1 MEEETMTTSR
11 LGHPQRIA
19 LLAILMLAASLIGS
33 DPRRQPRLLAAIE
46 NAHVEKMSVGRL
58 LWPGAFSIQ
67 LGSSLTDALFEASGR
82 RYVAET
88 RSDGFLVRR
97 GIRAEDAIDVRFVD
111 AGRDIVAELGDRLA
125 GRMSVFNGAARTG
138 VPTHWDRF
146 SAATFREIY
155 RGIAARYR
163 SNDGDLELDFLVE
176 PGADPRLIQLA
187 GADGTRFA
195 VDSETSDIL
204 VIRGNERFRLHRPR
218 AFQPDVRGMHEVAV
232 RAVANDHSL
241 RFELPDY
248 DTTRLVVIDP
258 LIATWS
264 TYLGTNTD
272 AMYDNSAALATD
284 SDGNLYVGGLTQLSI
299 KAQPTDSFP
308 TTATSLDPP
317 NPRSPGD
324 NCAYQCGYVLK
335 LTPTHQVVYGALM
348 YGLTVKAIAV
358 GNARNAYITGSTLDG
373 TTFPATPGAFD
384 SDPSGQVFVSEIS
397 ADGSSFVYSAQFP
410 GDSGNGIA
418 VDAMGNAYV
427 VGQVSAPNLPT
438 TPGSI
443 KPSNPIG
450 ATINQDGFLLKINPS
465 GSALVYGT
473 YLGGSGA
480 DVANAVQV
488 DADGQ
493 ATVVG
498 QTASSDFVGMT
509 AAVSGNSD
517 AFLLKVSSDGS
528 RIVTGQTFGG
538 SSDDFANGVAAD
550 GGGGWIMC
558 GATTSTDL
566 PTSSGALQPYLL
578 GQRNGWVRR
587 VDSGFNTIYSTYFGG
602 SAIDGCLN
610 VASDGNG
617 NAYLVGVTFS
627 ADLPVTAGAFQDT
640 TSAITDDYSFV
651 GLTRFYVISNMPDR
665 ESYFAELSST
675 GALLYGSYLGGF
687 NTYPRNYPPLTIGTG
702 ITVAPSGVVSVSGA
716 TEAADFP
723 VTDGG
728 LRNGMG
734 GEGDGFIVSF
744 ADSAFSIAT
753 PSLLPQAPTGM
764 PYSVTLVAAGGTP
777 PYTWTKVGFELPDG
791 IALSSTGVLSGAASA
806 QQTESTGYQFTVKA
820 ADAANHVAYKS
831 FFIDLVGPGSTFVC
845 DGSGCIG
852 TLGLNQG
859 ISYQLPPLARGLSP
873 QTFSETGQ
881 LPPGISV
888 SSTGRITGA
897 PTKTGD
903 YQFGFI
909 IKDAAGNTAPLNVHL
924 QVVTLGT
931 SPTATLTATPA
942 SVSVGQSFSLAWS
955 SSSTSGCIASGGGAS
970 GTAWSGNLPA
980 FGSTT
985 QTATV
990 TGTFEYTVTCPAGTF
1005 APVVARASVAVT
1017 GTTGSS
1023 GGTSGGG
1030 PNGSGQGSSG
1040 GGATTA
1046 VEIGCLA
1053 MLAAFSRRRREDTGR
1068 PRSRPH

>member
-1 MEEETMTTSR
+1 MTI
-11 LGHPQRIA
+11 GWGQPQRIA
-19 LLAILMLAASLIGS
+19 FLAILMLAASLTGS
-33 DPRRQPRLLAAIE
+33 NPQREPPLLAAIA
-46 NAHVEKMSVGRL
+46 NAHVGNMSVGRL
-58 LWPGAFSIQ
+58 LWPGAFSIR
-67 LGSSLTDALFEASGR
+67 LGTPVTNAVFEASGR
-82 RYVAET
+82 RYVAQT
-88 RSDGFLVRR
+88 RSDGFLVRH
-97 GIRAEDAIDVRFVD
+97 GFRAESTIDVRFVD
-111 AGRDIVAELGDRLA
+111 AGHDIVAELGDRIA
-125 GRMSVFNGAARTG
+125 GTMSLLNGVARTG

-146 SAATFREIY
+146 SVATFREVY

-163 SNDGDLELDFLVE
+163 SNDGDLELDFLIE

-187 GADGTRFA
+187 AADATRFA
-195 VDSETSDIL
+195 VDGETSDIL
-204 VIRGNERFRLHRPR
+204 VIRGDERFRLHRPR
-218 AFQPDVRGMHEVAV
+218 AFQTDARGLREVAV
-232 RAVANDHSL
+232 RAVANEHSL
-241 RFELPDY
+241 HFELADY
-248 DTTRLVVIDP
+248 DTTRALVIDP

-284 SDGNLYVGGLTQLSI
+284 SDGNLYVGGLTQLSTQE
-299 KAQPTDSFP
+299 QPTDSFP

-358 GNARNAYITGSTLDG
+358 DSARNAYITGSTLDS
-373 TTFPATPGAFD
+373 TTFPGTPGVFD
-384 SDPSGQVFVSEIS
+384 NDPAGQVFVSKIS
-397 ADGSSFVYSAQFP
+397 ADGSSFLYSALFP

-418 VDAMGNAYV
+418 VDAVGNAYV
-427 VGQVSAPNLPT
+427 VGQVSVPNLPT

-443 KPSNPIG
+443 KPSNPNG

-488 DADGQ
+488 DAAGQ

-498 QTASSDFVGMT
+498 QTASSDFAGMT
-509 AAVSGNSD
+509 AAVSGASD
-517 AFLLKVSSDGS
+517 AFLIKVSSDGS

-538 SSDDFANGVAAD
+538 SSDDLATGVASD
-550 GGGGWIMC
+550 GAGGWIMC

-587 VDSGFNTIYSTYFGG
+587 VDSAFNTIYSTYFGG

-610 VASDGNG
+610 VASDSSG

-640 TSAITDDYSFV
+640 TSAVTDDYSFV
-651 GLTRFYVISNMPDR
+651 GLTQFYVISNAPDR

-728 LRNGMG
+728 LRTGMG

-744 ADSAFSIAT
+744 ADSVFSITT
-753 PSLLPQAPTGM
+753 PSLLPLAPIGM
-764 PYSVTLVAAGGTP
+764 PYNVTLVAAGGTP
-777 PYTWTKVGFELPDG
+777 PYTWSKVGFELPDG
-791 IALSSTGVLSGAASA
+791 IALSSAGVLSGAASA
-806 QQTESTGYQFTVKA
+806 QQTENTGYQFTVKVT
-820 ADAANHVAYKS
+820 DAAAQVAYKS
-831 FFIDLVGPGSTFVC
+831 FFIDFPSSTFNC

-852 TLGLNQG
+852 TLGLNQA
-859 ISYQLPPLARGLSP
+859 ISYQVPPLARGLFP

-888 SSTGRITGA
+888 SSTGAITGA
-897 PTKTGD
+897 PTQTGV

-909 IKDAAGNTAPLNVHL
+909 VKDAVGNTAPLNVQL
-924 QVVTLGT
+924 QVVTLT
-931 SPTATLTATPA
+931 TNPTATLTATPA
-942 SVSVGQSFSLAWS
+942 SVSVGKSFSLAWS

-970 GTAWSGNLPA
+970 GATWSGNLAA

-1005 APVVARASVAVT
+1005 APVIAHASVTVT
-1017 GTTGSS
+1017 GTTGGSS
-1023 GGTSGGG
+1023 GGA
-1030 PNGSGQGSSG
+1030 NGSGQGSRGG

-1046 VEIGCLA
+1046 LEIGCLVL
-1053 MLAAFSRRRREDTGR
+1053 LAALSRRGQRKFFRDAR
-1068 PRSRPH
+1068 

>member
-1 MEEETMTTSR
+1 MTTIG
-11 LGHPQRIA
+11 LGQPQRIA
-19 LLAILMLAASLIGS
+19 LLAIFLLTASLAGS
-33 DPRRQPRLLAAIE
+33 NFQREPPLLAAIVT
-46 NAHVEKMSVGRL
+46 AHAGNMSVGRL

-67 LGSSLTDALFEASGR
+67 LGSSLTNAVFEASGR

-88 RSDGFLVRR
+88 RSDGFLVRH
-97 GIRAEDAIDVRFVD
+97 GVRANSAIDVRFVN
-111 AGRDIVAELGDRLA
+111 AGHDIVAELGERVA
-125 GRMSVFNGAARTG
+125 GRMSVLHGVART
-138 VPTHWDRF
+138 VVSTDWDRF
-146 SAATFREIY
+146 SVATFREVY

-187 GADGTRFA
+187 AADGTRFT
-195 VDSETSDIL
+195 VDGGTSDIL
-204 VIRGNERFRLHRPR
+204 VIRGNEQFRLHRPR
-218 AFQPDVRGMHEVAV
+218 AFQPDARGMREVAV
-232 RAVANDHSL
+232 RAVTNDHSL
-241 RFELPDY
+241 HFELADY
-248 DTTRLVVIDP
+248 DTTRALIIDP

-284 SDGNLYVGGLTQLSI
+284 SDGNLYVAGLTELSI
-299 KAQPTDSFP
+299 VDQPTDSFP

-335 LTPTHQVVYGALM
+335 LTPAHQVVYGALM

-358 GNARNAYITGSTLDG
+358 DSAHNAYITGSTLDS
-373 TTFPATPGAFD
+373 TTFPGTPGAFD
-384 SDPSGQVFVSEIS
+384 SDPSGQVFISKIS

-418 VDAMGNAYV
+418 VDALGNAYV

-443 KPSNPIG
+443 KPSSPIG
-450 ATINQDGFLLKINPS
+450 TMLNQDGFLLKINPS

-473 YLGGSGA
+473 YLGGSGV

-498 QTASSDFVGMT
+498 QTASSDFAGMA
-509 AAVSGNSD
+509 AAVSGDSD
-517 AFLLKVSSDGS
+517 AFLIKVSIDGS

-538 SSDDFANGVAAD
+538 SSDDFATGVAAD
-550 GGGGWIMC
+550 GAGGWIMC

-587 VDSGFNTIYSTYFGG
+587 VDSAFNTIYSTYFGG

-610 VASDGNG
+610 VASDASG

-651 GLTRFYVISNMPDR
+651 GLTQFYVISNMPDR
-665 ESYFAELSST
+665 ESYIAELSST

-687 NTYPRNYPPLTIGTG
+687 NTYPRSYPPLTIGTG

-728 LRNGMG
+728 LRTGMG

-744 ADSAFSIAT
+744 ADSGFSITT
-753 PSLLPQAPTGM
+753 PSLLPLAPIGM
-764 PYSVTLVAAGGTP
+764 PYNVTLVAAGGTP
-777 PYTWTKVGFELPDG
+777 PYTWSKVGFELPDG
-791 IALSSTGVLSGAASA
+791 IALSSTGVLSGAANV
-806 QQTESTGYQFTVKA
+806 QQTENTGYQFTVKVT
-820 ADAANHVAYKS
+820 DAAAHVAYKS
-831 FFIDLVGPGSTFVC
+831 FFIDFPSSTFDC
-845 DGSGCIG
+845 AGSGCIG

-859 ISYQLPPLARGLSP
+859 ISYQLPPIARGLFP

-888 SSTGRITGA
+888 SSTGAITGA
-897 PTKTGD
+897 PSQTGV

-909 IKDAAGNTAPLNVHL
+909 VKDAAGNTAPLNIQL

-942 SVSVGQSFSLAWS
+942 SVSAGQSFSLAWS

-970 GTAWSGNLPA
+970 GTTWSGNLAA
-980 FGSTT
+980 FGSTS
-985 QTATV
+985 QAATV

-1005 APVVARASVAVT
+1005 GPAIAHASVTVT

-1023 GGTSGGG
+1023 SGG
-1030 PNGSGQGSSG
+1030 PNGSAQSSG
-1040 GGATTA
+1040 GGGGSTTA

-1053 MLAAFSRRRREDTGR
+1053 LLAALSRRGRRTQLYLRKLVVYE
-1068 PRSRPH
+1068 